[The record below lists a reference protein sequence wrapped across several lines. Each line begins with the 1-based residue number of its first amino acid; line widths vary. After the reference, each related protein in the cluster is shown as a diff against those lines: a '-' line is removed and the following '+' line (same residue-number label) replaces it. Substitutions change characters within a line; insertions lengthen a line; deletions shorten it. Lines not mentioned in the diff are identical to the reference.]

1 VCAADHP
8 GSADRA
14 AGRSADRA
22 GTRPV
27 IGITG
32 RRFEPG
38 RMFKLEAALALP
50 ADYCDAVERA
60 GGVAATLIP
69 SELDEHRAASIAASI
84 AGLVLSGGPD
94 VDPARYGED
103 PEPEVYGIDTL
114 QDSFELALLDAMVDA
129 GKPVLAI
136 CRGLQLVNVAFGGS
150 LDQHITGREGM
161 LAHGIPNG
169 GGGSDNKFAVE
180 PATLLSGI
188 LASGT
193 PTGRCHHHQA
203 IGRLGDGLTVTAR
216 TGDGVVEGIELA
228 DATADGSWFVGVQW
242 HPEETAAEDP
252 FNQRL
257 FDELV
262 ARSCR

>member
-1 VCAADHP
+1 MTAVS
-8 GSADRA
+8 SAPPTGVGA
-14 AGRSADRA
+14 
-22 GTRPV
+22 PV

-32 RRFEPG
+32 RRFKTG
-38 RMFKLEAALALP
+38 RMFKLEPALAIP

-60 GGVAATLIP
+60 GGIAATLIP
-69 SELDEHRAASIAASI
+69 SELDRDRAASIAASI

-94 VDPARYGED
+94 VDPSRYDEEPA
-103 PEPEVYGIDTL
+103 PETYGVSDL
-114 QDSFELALLDAMVDA
+114 QDTFELALLDAMLDA

-150 LDQHITGREGM
+150 LDQHVTGRDGIQ
-161 LAHGIPNG
+161 AHGVPNG
-169 GGGSDNKFAVE
+169 GGGSTNQFAVE
-180 PATLLSGI
+180 PHTLLSEI
-188 LASGT
+188 LADGA

-203 IGRLGDGLTVTAR
+203 VGRVGDGLTVTAR
-216 TGDGVVEGIELA
+216 TGDGIVEGIELA
-228 DATADGSWFVGVQW
+228 DRAAGASWFVGVQW

-262 ARSCR
+262 AQARIVDDRR